1 MPRVS
6 YESFLLNCLHLLQLF
21 ISLLDISVQGIVLVA
36 ENVITEKLMDA
47 NALIL
52 RMIVKLV

>member
-6 YESFLLNCLHLLQLF
+6 YESFLLNCLHLIQLY
-21 ISLLDISVQGIVLVA
+21 ISVLDTSVQGIVLVA
-36 ENVITEKLMDA
+36 ENVITEQLMDV

-52 RMIVKLV
+52 KMIVKLV